1 MAALIYARHINI
13 KNIYLDSVSELCEC
27 CMVTPKAA
35 FSYQLWSVIT
45 VFQLISFDPDE
56 QVFGDG
62 GKEKPQY
69 NTNTAY

>member
-1 MAALIYARHINI
+1 
-13 KNIYLDSVSELCEC
+13 
-27 CMVTPKAA
+27 MVTPKAA